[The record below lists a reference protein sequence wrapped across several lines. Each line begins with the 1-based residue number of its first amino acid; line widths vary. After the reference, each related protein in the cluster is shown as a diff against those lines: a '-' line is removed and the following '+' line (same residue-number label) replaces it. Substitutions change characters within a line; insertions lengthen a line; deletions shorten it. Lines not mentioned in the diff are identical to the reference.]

1 MDGFRMIQVHYID
14 CAFYFYYYCISSSS
28 DHQALDLELGDLC
41 PKCRSVMEW
50 WEGCEHGK
58 IRRNLARKK

>member
-1 MDGFRMIQVHYID
+1 MDGFRMIQVHYVD
-14 CAFYFYYYCISSSS
+14 CALYFCYYISSTS
-28 DHQALDLELGDLC
+28 DHQALGLELGDPC

-50 WEGCEHGK
+50 WEGCEHEK